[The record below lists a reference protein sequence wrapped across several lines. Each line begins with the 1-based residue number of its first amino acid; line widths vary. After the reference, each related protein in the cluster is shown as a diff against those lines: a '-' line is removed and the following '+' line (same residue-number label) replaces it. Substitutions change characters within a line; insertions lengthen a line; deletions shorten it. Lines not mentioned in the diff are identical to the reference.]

1 MKPVWN
7 SLLVTFS
14 RTLPCSFFLVLTA
27 TPMAIAEPVSLEKIS
42 TRNSQVTS
50 PLNPTIED
58 GLTQSANSKGVGS
71 AGTVTIVSPAQAES
85 PKQNIRKVIPTT
97 TTQAPLDKVAELTKT
112 TKGANIPKVTTV
124 PKSSTQDGKTKP
136 AVKPEETKPPQ
147 TTPKSS
153 TPTKATPVEPAK
165 VPQQNKDSQENKVA
179 KPAKSPEETAR
190 EQKLVEADRLYRQG
204 QIAEAEALY
213 REAKGPFK
221 KNEHTNRPDSKLPEP
236 TLDPALLSPGGQV
249 YWRESQAGLEKKL
262 KTRTL
267 VPLKLLVEQHPHFV
281 PGHLRLAEVLR
292 NNEREKEAVIVLE
305 RAAARYPSQPDLLK
319 ATIAAQADTEQWL
332 EAAIAAR
339 QFVLLNP
346 DHPEAPEFKRL
357 ADKNQE
363 RFQSHLRGEIREN
376 AIAGG
381 LLGVLG
387 GVLTG
392 NPLAPLPSIQTSVLL
407 LRGER
412 AVGDSL
418 TRQAKRQL
426 KLLEDPE
433 VINYVREVG
442 QKLAVT
448 TGRDEFNYE
457 FYVVMDDRLNA
468 FALPGGK
475 VFVNAGAIVKTRSE
489 AEFAGLLAH
498 ELSHAALSHGFQLV
512 TEGTATA
519 NAAQLLPFGGLI
531 TDLAVLDYSRDM
543 ERQADILGTRVLANT
558 GYAADGMQNLMITL
572 KKENKE
578 IPFTWLSSHP
588 VTDERIRYLGVLI
601 EQSNYNRYAYE
612 GVEQH
617 AQIQA
622 RVKELLAK
630 HKDKEKKRDNQ

>member
-27 TPMAIAEPVSLEKIS
+27 IPIAMAEPVSPEKIS

-50 PLNPTIED
+50 PLSPTIED
-58 GLTQSANSKGVGS
+58 GLTQSANNQGASS
-71 AGTVTIVSPAQAES
+71 AGTVPIVSPAQARL
-85 PKQNIRKVIPTT
+85 PKRTQKVIPIT
-97 TTQAPLDKVAELTKT
+97 TTQDSPLDKVAELTKT
-112 TKGANIPKVTTV
+112 TKGANTHKVTTV

-136 AVKPEETKPPQ
+136 AVKHKETQPSQ

-153 TPTKATPVEPAK
+153 APTKATPVEPAT
-165 VPQQNKDSQENKVA
+165 PQENKDQDNKVA

-190 EQKLVEADRLYRQG
+190 EQKLIEADRLYRQG

-213 REAKGPFK
+213 REAKDPLK
-221 KNEHTNRPDSKLPEP
+221 KNEQFVNRPDDKRPEP
-236 TLDPALLSPGGQV
+236 ILDPALLSPGGQV

-292 NNEREKEAVIVLE
+292 NEDREKEAVIVLE
-305 RAAARYPSQPDLLK
+305 KAAARYPSQPDLLK

-433 VINYVREVG
+433 VINYVKEIG

-457 FYVVMDDRLNA
+457 FYVVMDDKLNA

-489 AEFAGLLAH
+489 AELAGLLAH

-578 IPFTWLSSHP
+578 IPFAWLSSHP
-588 VTDERIRYLGVLI
+588 VTDDRVRYLGVLI
-601 EQSNYNRYAYE
+601 EQSTYNRYAFV
-612 GVEQH
+612 GVERH
-617 AQIQA
+617 AQIQT